1 MRKIIFGGAFDPI
14 HLGHIKMASAASE
27 QLDADVIFVPAVI
40 SVWKEES
47 VEFSQKVE
55 MINLLIRDYPRFSV
69 SLYESTTNQE
79 KNYSIDT
86 VKYCKKEYP
95 DDELYLLIGG
105 DQVRD
110 FHLWKNAEEI
120 AELVQI
126 VYYSREELDNK
137 NENIFKY
144 HMKRIK
150 GDDINVSSSGFK
162 AMRAYNYIPYS
173 LIEYIAKNDLYMFKE
188 IRKRL
193 SYARYEH
200 SKQVAL
206 LSLRI
211 AFENNLNDPLK
222 AFYAG
227 LLHDIGKEVDKEF
240 GKNIMAT
247 HFSEYND
254 LPAFSYH
261 QFIGSY
267 IAKEKFQMPEDIV
280 EAIEFHATGNYP
292 MSRLGRIVYAADKIE
307 PTRGFDSSD
316 LINSCLEN
324 DEEGFL
330 KVLQANKEFLEKNRK
345 DINNRLTKNCFD
357 NYLSHK

>member
-1 MRKIIFGGAFDPI
+1 MRRIIFGGAFDPI

-40 SVWKEES
+40 SVWKNES
-47 VEFSQKVE
+47 VSFDQKVE
-55 MINLLIRDYPRFSV
+55 MIELLIKDYPRFSV
-69 SLYESTTNQE
+69 SLYESTTKQE

-86 VKYCKKEYP
+86 IKHFKSIYP
-95 DDELYLLIGG
+95 NDELFLLIGG

-110 FHLWKNAEEI
+110 FHLWKNADEI
-120 AELVQI
+120 ANLVQI
-126 VYYSREELDNK
+126 VYYSREDFEDNS
-137 NENIFKY
+137 ENISKY
-144 HMKRIK
+144 HMKEIK
-150 GDDINVSSSGFK
+150 GEDIDVSSSGFK
-162 AMRAYNYIPYS
+162 MMKAYNHIPYC
-173 LIEYIAKNDLYMFKE
+173 LVEYVAMNDLYMLEGIKA
-188 IRKRL
+188 RL
-193 SYARYEH
+193 SKDRYEH

-206 LSLRI
+206 LALRI
-211 AFENNLNDPLK
+211 ALSNKMENPLK

-227 LLHDIGKEVDKEF
+227 LLHDIGKEVDKQK
-240 GKNIMAT
+240 GKEIMNT
-247 HFSEYND
+247 HFSEYAD

-267 IAKEKFQMPEDIV
+267 IAKEEFKMEKDVV

-292 MSRLGRIVYAADKIE
+292 MSRLAKIIYASDKIE

-324 DEEGFL
+324 DENGFV
-330 KVLQANKEFLEKNRK
+330 KVLKANKEFLEGNRK
-345 DINNRLTKNCFD
+345 DINNRLTKKCFD